1 MHLKFNNLNIPYSS
15 SFILNKNSFRSEFK
29 KANKKRT
36 TNLIKNQ
43 TIEYKFLSKNNK
55 KISKQINKINNN
67 HYYTI
72 DFSNRIEKQK
82 NQNIIN

>member
-36 TNLIKNQ
+36 TNLIKN
-43 TIEYKFLSKNNK
+43 
-55 KISKQINKINNN
+55 
-67 HYYTI
+67 
-72 DFSNRIEKQK
+72 
-82 NQNIIN
+82 